1 MTNSSRSAT
10 LGRSDLPEEANR
22 MNETPHVEIEVDPRA
37 DQEAQVHAWRAEK
50 LRELGLPG
58 LVAEI
63 FADRVDW
70 HDIAALVR
78 RGCPTG
84 LALEIVR

>member
-1 MTNSSRSAT
+1 
-10 LGRSDLPEEANR
+10 
-22 MNETPHVEIEVDPRA
+22 MNEIQDAETEVDPRA
-37 DQEAQVHAWRAEK
+37 NQEAQVHAWRAEK

-70 HDIAALVR
+70 HEIAALVR
-78 RGCPTG
+78 CGCPTG